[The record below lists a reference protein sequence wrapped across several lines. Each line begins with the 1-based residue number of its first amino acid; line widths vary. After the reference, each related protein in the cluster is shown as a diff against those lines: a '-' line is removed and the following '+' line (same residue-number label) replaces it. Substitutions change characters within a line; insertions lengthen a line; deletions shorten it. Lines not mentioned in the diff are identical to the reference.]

1 LTDQQQMTERLER
14 ARQAGPG
21 ALAQACAA
29 LLAEA
34 RGVGPAAAAR
44 AVGNDRALGNLIA
57 ETAPAPRLAACLA
70 DLARAKRCLGCAT
83 CCRASSPTLY
93 VEDLPRLKAAGLGWE
108 SLVTL
113 RAGERAHSA
122 RLGGLQTLEREL
134 IKLRERGGSC
144 AWLGG
149 GGCRIYEQ
157 RPLQCRWLECWSGRH
172 AGQLEDRPRLSRA
185 DLLADDPIA
194 LALAEEYE
202 VKLPA
207 EALHRAL
214 AQAAQGEDQALALA
228 LLELDHHLRLGIGER
243 YGYRPQT
250 LHLVLGRPAAE
261 VAANY
266 GLELSLKGVSP
277 VLRSR

>member
-1 LTDQQQMTERLER
+1 
-14 ARQAGPG
+14 
-21 ALAQACAA
+21 
-29 LLAEA
+29 
-34 RGVGPAAAAR
+34 
-44 AVGNDRALGNLIA
+44 
-57 ETAPAPRLAACLA
+57 
-70 DLARAKRCLGCAT
+70 
-83 CCRASSPTLY
+83 
-93 VEDLPRLKAAGLGWE
+93 
-108 SLVTL
+108 
-113 RAGERAHSA
+113 
-122 RLGGLQTLEREL
+122 
-134 IKLRERGGSC
+134 
-144 AWLGG
+144 LGG
-149 GGCRIYEQ
+149 GGCRIYKQ

-243 YGYRPQT
+243 YGYRPQA